1 MTYEEFIDGIEK
13 YWELFEKGLKKQ
25 ANKFLF
31 GFAEEFGR
39 SVPQDEGDAL
49 LCRFCRDYIDGDRFD
64 EHKRFGLSLPFQLT
78 GLLNDYL
85 TRECRAEKMPQMRW
99 AFQIFGNYYNPHDP
113 NQTELDPYN
122 ILEKAYSHPDCDQ
135 MTVDLYLKQQ
145 VDWLAFGAHHFP
157 EGCCIAREEYE
168 DTIQTAE
175 KIIAE
180 KEVPVHLAEE
190 ARYYKALYEL
200 YYKWCDG
207 GRVGDFAE
215 LCVSERLGFRA
226 IKAFYYKK

>member
-1 MTYEEFIDGIEK
+1 MTYEEFITGISK

-31 GFAEEFGR
+31 GFAEEFKR
-39 SVPQDEGDAL
+39 NVPRDEGDAL
-49 LCRFCRDYIDGDRFD
+49 LCQFCRDYIDGDRFD

-78 GLLNDYL
+78 GLLGDYFI
-85 TRECRAEKMPQMRW
+85 RECKAEKMPQMRW
-99 AFQIFGNYYNPHDP
+99 MFQIFRRYHT

-122 ILEKAYSHPDCDQ
+122 MLEKAYVHPDCDQ
-135 MTVDLYLKQQ
+135 KTVNLYLEEQ
-145 VDWLAFGAHHFP
+145 VACLEFGAHHFP

-168 DTIQTAE
+168 DTIKTAE

-180 KEVPVHLAEE
+180 KEVPAHLAEE
-190 ARYYKALYEL
+190 TRYYKALYEL
-200 YYKWCDG
+200 YYKWSDG
-207 GRVGDFAE
+207 GRIGNFEE

-226 IKAFYYKK
+226 VKAFFYKK